1 MSETKVFYCMS
12 CGSSLNVEINRPFV
26 FCQFCGCK
34 NEIASQEMKTNIN
47 IGGINIQAKTDV
59 DNMLSSAAYA
69 ISIKQYDKANEMLM
83 ASIISGA
90 NDYRVYILKA
100 QIDLILDDG
109 KSLFESLDKLRQ
121 LEKTQ
126 SAENEVT
133 KAVCELMKFRGANGV
148 IALHNATF
156 HEMMD
161 MVIYCVEHNSDVNC
175 IAGMNKVTPI
185 SIMFVKISPKLQ
197 KIDGT
202 PFVRNKS
209 KVKEI
214 RKYLISKGAH
224 DSFRLGY

>member
-12 CGSSLNVEINRPFV
+12 CGASLNVEINRPFV

-185 SIMFVKISPKLQ
+185 SIMFVKISPTLQ